1 MFTGLVEEVG
11 RVADV
16 TPRGPGVR
24 VSIAATNVLDGVQLG
39 DSIAV
44 DGACLTV
51 VAHDDATFS
60 IEAVAETM
68 RRTVLGERGPG
79 DRVNLERSLV
89 SGARLGG
96 HIGQGLSLIHI

>member
-51 VAHDDATFS
+51 VAHDDAT
-60 IEAVAETM
+60 
-68 RRTVLGERGPG
+68 
-79 DRVNLERSLV
+79 
-89 SGARLGG
+89 
-96 HIGQGLSLIHI
+96 